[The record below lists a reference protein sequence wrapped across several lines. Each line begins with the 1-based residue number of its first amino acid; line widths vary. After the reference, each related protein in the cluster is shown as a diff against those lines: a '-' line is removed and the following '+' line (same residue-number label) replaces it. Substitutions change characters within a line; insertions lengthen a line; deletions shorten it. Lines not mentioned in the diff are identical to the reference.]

1 MADHLVI
8 KRKYVERMLDLFTD
22 IERSLDENVAITP
35 DLNTVATGG
44 CNDLVDGEEASI
56 HQRVT
61 FVVSGLAVQVLD
73 ETDWFETPNTFNCL

>member
-1 MADHLVI
+1 MATHLSI
-8 KRKYVERMLDLFTD
+8 EKKYVERMLDLFTD

-44 CNDLVDGEEASI
+44 CNDLKEGEKASI

-61 FVVSGLAVQVLD
+61 FIASGLTVLVLD
-73 ETDWFETPNTFNCL
+73 NTDWFEHHDGSA

>member
-1 MADHLVI
+1 MPSHLAI
-8 KRKYVERMLDLFTD
+8 EKKYVERMLDLFTD

-61 FVVSGLAVQVLD
+61 FVTSGLTMMVLD
-73 ETDWFETPNTFNCL
+73 HTDWFEIKGE